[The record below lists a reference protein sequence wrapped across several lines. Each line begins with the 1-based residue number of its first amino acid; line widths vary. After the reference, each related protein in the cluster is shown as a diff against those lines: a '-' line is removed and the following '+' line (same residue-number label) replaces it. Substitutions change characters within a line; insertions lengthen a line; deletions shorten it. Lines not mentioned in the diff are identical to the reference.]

1 MLACDHY
8 HIIMTVPHELNPLW
22 RLNPQVM
29 GGIYFRAARETLFAL
44 LDDVKFMGARP
55 GIIAALHTST
65 KTQMLHPHIHCLVT
79 GGGIKDG
86 EWVKCKKK
94 ILLPYRVVS
103 NLFRGKVRA
112 FILKA
117 LDVGRLM
124 LPEWSRL
131 QAWKTELNRL
141 VRVKWSVR
149 VMDRYAHGRG
159 VMSYLARKLRGGPIL
174 NSRIISVSEKAVV
187 FHVDREE
194 KLTLSLTPFQFIRR
208 YLQSS
213 FVKTTAD
220 LRHVLPP
227 GFISVRS
234 WGLYSNSARSGD
246 FAICRSFFGQ
256 PEYERDE
263 PTPCWEDVLSG
274 SLPDGGYRV
283 RSCPICGKSLE
294 IRPLRETVVWCVPRA
309 PPGER
314 YRAA

>member
-1 MLACDHY
+1 MACDHY
-8 HIIMTVPHELNPLW
+8 HIILTVPHELNPLW

-29 GGIYFRAARETLFAL
+29 GEIYFRAARETLFAL
-44 LDDVKFMGARP
+44 LGDVKFMGARP

-65 KTQMLHPHIHCLVT
+65 KTLALHPHIHCLVT
-79 GGGIKDG
+79 GGGIKAG

-103 NLFRGKVRA
+103 KLFRGKVRA

-117 LDVGRLM
+117 LDDGRLI
-124 LPEWSRL
+124 LPEGSRF
-131 QAWKTELNRL
+131 QAWKDELNRL
-141 VRVKWSVR
+141 GRVKWSVR
-149 VMDRYAHGRG
+149 VMEKYSHGHG
-159 VMSYLARKLRGGPIL
+159 VMSYLARKLRGGPIS
-174 NSRIISVSEKAVV
+174 NSRIISVSEEAVV
-187 FHVDREE
+187 FHVDRAAGV
-194 KLTLSLTPFQFIRR
+194 TLSLTPFEFIER
-208 YLQSS
+208 YLQ
-213 FVKTTAD
+213 
-220 LRHVLPP
+220 HVLPP

-294 IRPLRETVVWCVPRA
+294 IRPLRETVVFRPSRA
-309 PPGER
+309 PPGELDV
-314 YRAA
+314 AA